1 MWIQYDT
8 FYTYTGIKL
17 ETRWDGMGWERTGT
31 GQDGTGQDRTGQDRT
46 GQDRTGQ
53 DMQLDKYNYAD
64 CRFFTIL
71 NQTFYIYCYYLIT
84 LNHLK
89 YLWKNCD
96 FFKDEE
102 LNRILGEKQKLIAE
116 ILQV

>member
-17 ETRWDGMGWERTGT
+17 ETRWDEMGWERTGT

-53 DMQLDKYNYAD
+53 DECITVNLSSVLVHLTQLTLSP
-64 CRFFTIL
+64 TIL
-71 NQTFYIYCYYLIT
+71 S
-84 LNHLK
+84 
-89 YLWKNCD
+89 
-96 FFKDEE
+96 
-102 LNRILGEKQKLIAE
+102 
-116 ILQV
+116 